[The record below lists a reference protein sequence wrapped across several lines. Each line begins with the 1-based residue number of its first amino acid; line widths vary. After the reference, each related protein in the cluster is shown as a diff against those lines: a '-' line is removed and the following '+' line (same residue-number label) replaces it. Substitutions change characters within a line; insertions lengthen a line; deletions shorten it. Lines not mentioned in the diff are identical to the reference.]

1 MIYILAFIVLIG
13 VIVFVHELGHFWAAR
28 SVGVG
33 VERFS
38 VGMPP
43 NFIDFTKTKK
53 GLVVDI
59 FFFAFHDKKIKW
71 KKIFSTTFR
80 SFNTPSETIYTIG
93 LLPLGGY
100 VKMKGILDESMDS
113 DFKGADD
120 ELESKNALQ
129 KIWVMSAGVIMNL
142 ILTFFVFVLIA
153 NLPGG
158 IQVPQDN
165 KPIVDFVIPGE
176 NLGKLK
182 NDNDSPI
189 IEEIIKG
196 SEAESYGLSIGDT
209 ILSINNKKLN
219 SWTEISKYIGDLRK
233 DKENLFSIEIKR
245 QDEIYKIEKNSILDE
260 PFGIGKSLLTQK
272 GDIILSIDNKQINS
286 WADIQDYII
295 DKPAHEFKLTLK
307 RDGELIEIDSLKIG
321 ESPDILS
328 GRVDQKIGTLD
339 IQKNTIPLDPKLQ
352 FTESIVYGFNKT
364 KWAMTL
370 MTSSLKMIFQGN
382 VSRDEVGSIIMIGD
396 MAGQAAQAGLVPF
409 LYLMALISV
418 NLAYIN
424 ILPIPGLDG
433 GHIVLI
439 LIEVLM
445 GRKLSVKTRIR
456 IQSVGMFIL
465 LSLMVF
471 LLLNDIIRVFF

>member
-13 VIVFVHELGHFWAAR
+13 VIVFVHELGHYLAAR

-38 VGMPP
+38 IGMPP
-43 NFIDFTKTKK
+43 NFVDFTKTKK
-53 GLVVDI
+53 GLIIDI
-59 FFFAFHDKKIKW
+59 YFFVLKNRKVKWQKIY
-71 KKIFSTTFR
+71 STTLS
-80 SFNTPSETIYTIG
+80 SFNTPSETIFTIG

-113 DFKGADD
+113 EFKGEKD

-142 ILTFFVFVLIA
+142 ILTLFVFTLIG
-153 NLPGG
+153 NL
-158 IQVPQDN
+158 Q
-165 KPIVDFVIPGE
+165 
-176 NLGKLK
+176 
-182 NDNDSPI
+182 
-189 IEEIIKG
+189 
-196 SEAESYGLSIGDT
+196 GDT
-209 ILSINNKKLN
+209 
-219 SWTEISKYIGDLRK
+219 
-233 DKENLFSIEIKR
+233 
-245 QDEIYKIEKNSILDE
+245 KIENPNTTIDYIVPDQPAYNAGL
-260 PFGIGKSLLTQK
+260 QV
-272 GDIILSIDNKQINS
+272 GDSFIAIEGANVDSWYEAVGQIEKYPNETITISFDRQGETLNKQVTLG
-286 WADIQDYII
+286 ARPD
-295 DKPAHEFKLTLK
+295 LT
-307 RDGELIEIDSLKIG
+307 
-321 ESPDILS
+321 S
-328 GRVDQKIGTLD
+328 GRVDREVGALGIS
-339 IQKNTIPLDPKLQ
+339 KNQVPVELN
-352 FTESIVYGFNKT
+352 FTESLVYGLNET

-382 VSRDEVGSIIMIGD
+382 VSRDEVGSVIMIGD

-409 LYLMALISV
+409 LFLMALISV

-433 GHIVLI
+433 GHIALI
-439 LIEVLM
+439 LVESLL

-471 LLLNDIIRVFF
+471 LLLNDIIRVLF

>member
-43 NFIDFTKTKK
+43 NFIDFTKTEK

-59 FFFAFHDKKIKW
+59 YFFGLQDKKIKW
-71 KKIFSTTFR
+71 KKVFSTTFS
-80 SFNTPSETIYTIG
+80 SFNSPSETIYTIG

-142 ILTFFVFVLIA
+142 ILTFFVFVLIG
-153 NLPGG
+153 NL
-158 IQVPQDN
+158 Q
-165 KPIVDFVIPGE
+165 
-176 NLGKLK
+176 
-182 NDNDSPI
+182 
-189 IEEIIKG
+189 
-196 SEAESYGLSIGDT
+196 GDT
-209 ILSINNKKLN
+209 KVETNNTIIDYVVPEQSAELAG
-219 SWTEISKYIGDLRK
+219 IIAGD
-233 DKENLFSIEIKR
+233 
-245 QDEIYKIEKNSILDE
+245 KII
-260 PFGIGKSLLTQK
+260 
-272 GDIILSIDNKQINS
+272 SIDNIEVETWNDAVLNISQHPNETIPIVVERS
-286 WADIQDYII
+286 
-295 DKPAHEFKLTLK
+295 
-307 RDGELIEIDSLKIG
+307 GEILFMEVSLG
-321 ESPDILS
+321 SRPNLS
-328 GRVDQKIGTLD
+328 TGRVDQQVGTLGVSKS
-339 IQKNTIPLDPKLQ
+339 QVPVELSFQ
-352 FTESIVYGFNKT
+352 ESIIYGFNET
-364 KWAMTL
+364 MWAMTL

-382 VSRDEVGSIIMIGD
+382 VSRDEVGSVIMIGD

-409 LYLMALISV
+409 LFLMALISV

-433 GHIVLI
+433 GHIALI

-445 GRKLSVKTRIR
+445 GRKLSVKARIR

>member
-53 GLVVDI
+53 GLVIDI

-71 KKIFSTTFR
+71 KKIFSTTFS
-80 SFNTPSETIYTIG
+80 SFNSSSETIYTIG

-182 NDNDSPI
+182 NDSPI
-189 IEEIIKG
+189 IDVIKKG
-196 SEAESYGLSIGDT
+196 SEAENYGLIIGDR
-209 ILSINNKKLN
+209 ILSINDKKLN

-245 QDEIYKIEKNSILDE
+245 QDEIYKIEETSILDE
-260 PFGIGKSLLTQK
+260 PFGIGKLLLTQK
-272 GDIILSIDNKQINS
+272 GDIILSIDNNQINS
-286 WADIQDYII
+286 WTDIQDYII

-321 ESPDILS
+321 VSPDILS

-339 IQKNTIPLDPKLQ
+339 IQKNTIPLDPKLE

-364 KWAMTL
+364 KWAMIF

-396 MAGQAAQAGLVPF
+396 MAGQAAKQGLVSF
-409 LYLMALISV
+409 LLLMAMISV
-418 NLAYIN
+418 NLAFIN

>member
-43 NFIDFTKTKK
+43 NFIDFIKTEK

-59 FFFAFHDKKIKW
+59 YFFGLQDKKIKW
-71 KKIFSTTFR
+71 KKIFSTTFS
-80 SFNTPSETIYTIG
+80 SFNSPSETIYTIG

-113 DFKGADD
+113 NFKGADD

-142 ILTFFVFVLIA
+142 VLTFFVFVLIG
-153 NLPGG
+153 NLQGDAKVETNDTVIDYVVPEQSAELAG
-158 IQVPQDN
+158 IIAGD
-165 KPIVDFVIPGE
+165 K
-176 NLGKLK
+176 
-182 NDNDSPI
+182 I
-189 IEEIIKG
+189 I
-196 SEAESYGLSIGDT
+196 
-209 ILSINNKKLN
+209 
-219 SWTEISKYIGDLRK
+219 
-233 DKENLFSIEIKR
+233 
-245 QDEIYKIEKNSILDE
+245 
-260 PFGIGKSLLTQK
+260 
-272 GDIILSIDNKQINS
+272 SIDNVEVETWNEAVANISQHPNETIPIVIERS
-286 WADIQDYII
+286 
-295 DKPAHEFKLTLK
+295 
-307 RDGELIEIDSLKIG
+307 GEIFFLEASLG
-321 ESPDILS
+321 SRPNLS
-328 GRVDQKIGTLD
+328 TGRVDQQVGTLGVSKS
-339 IQKNTIPLDPKLQ
+339 QVPVKLNFQ
-352 FTESIVYGFNKT
+352 ESVVYGFNET
-364 KWAMTL
+364 TWAMTL

-382 VSRDEVGSIIMIGD
+382 VSRDEVGSVIMIGD

-409 LYLMALISV
+409 LFLMALISV

-433 GHIVLI
+433 GHIALI

-445 GRKLSVKTRIR
+445 GRKLSVKARIR

>member
-1 MIYILAFIVLIG
+1 MIG

-43 NFIDFTKTKK
+43 NFVDFTKTKK

-59 FFFAFHDKKIKW
+59 FFFAFRNKKIKW
-71 KKIFSTTFR
+71 EKVFSTTFT

-113 DFKGADD
+113 EFKGADD

-142 ILTFFVFVLIA
+142 ILTFFVFVLIG
-153 NLPGG
+153 NL
-158 IQVPQDN
+158 Q
-165 KPIVDFVIPGE
+165 
-176 NLGKLK
+176 
-182 NDNDSPI
+182 
-189 IEEIIKG
+189 
-196 SEAESYGLSIGDT
+196 GDT
-209 ILSINNKKLN
+209 ILESNDTVIDYVVPEQSAELAGIINGDKILSINNIEVETWNDAVKNIEQFPNKTIPITVER
-219 SWTEISKYIGDLRK
+219 SGEILFLEASLSSRP
-233 DKENLFSIEIKR
+233 NLS
-245 QDEIYKIEKNSILDE
+245 
-260 PFGIGKSLLTQK
+260 
-272 GDIILSIDNKQINS
+272 
-286 WADIQDYII
+286 
-295 DKPAHEFKLTLK
+295 
-307 RDGELIEIDSLKIG
+307 
-321 ESPDILS
+321 S
-328 GRVDQKIGTLD
+328 GRVDQQVGALGVSKSQVPVELNF
-339 IQKNTIPLDPKLQ
+339 Q
-352 FTESIVYGFNKT
+352 ESIVYGFNET

-382 VSRDEVGSIIMIGD
+382 VSRDEVGSVIMIGD

-409 LYLMALISV
+409 LFLMALISV

-433 GHIVLI
+433 GHIALI
-439 LIEVLM
+439 LVEVLM
-445 GRKLSVKTRIR
+445 GRKLSVKARIR

-471 LLLNDIIRVFF
+471 LILNDIIRVFF

>member
-13 VIVFVHELGHFWAAR
+13 VIVFVHELGHYLAAR

-38 VGMPP
+38 IGMPP
-43 NFIDFTKTKK
+43 NFVDFTKTKK
-53 GLVVDI
+53 GLIIDI
-59 FFFAFHDKKIKW
+59 YFFVLKNGKVKWQKIY
-71 KKIFSTTFR
+71 STTLS
-80 SFNTPSETIYTIG
+80 SFNTPSETIFTIG

-113 DFKGADD
+113 EFKGEED

-142 ILTFFVFVLIA
+142 ILTFFVFTLIG
-153 NLPGG
+153 NL
-158 IQVPQDN
+158 Q
-165 KPIVDFVIPGE
+165 
-176 NLGKLK
+176 
-182 NDNDSPI
+182 
-189 IEEIIKG
+189 
-196 SEAESYGLSIGDT
+196 GDT
-209 ILSINNKKLN
+209 
-219 SWTEISKYIGDLRK
+219 
-233 DKENLFSIEIKR
+233 
-245 QDEIYKIEKNSILDE
+245 KIENPNTTIDYIVPDQSAYNAGL
-260 PFGIGKSLLTQK
+260 QV
-272 GDIILSIDNKQINS
+272 GDSFIAIEGANVESWYEAVGQIEKYPNETITISFNRQGETLNKQVTLG
-286 WADIQDYII
+286 ARPD
-295 DKPAHEFKLTLK
+295 LT
-307 RDGELIEIDSLKIG
+307 
-321 ESPDILS
+321 S
-328 GRVDQKIGTLD
+328 GRVDREVGTLG
-339 IQKNTIPLDPKLQ
+339 ISKNQVPVELN
-352 FTESIVYGFNKT
+352 FTESLVYGLNET

-382 VSRDEVGSIIMIGD
+382 VSRDEVGSVIMIGD

-409 LYLMALISV
+409 LFLMALISV

-433 GHIVLI
+433 GHIALI
-439 LIEVLM
+439 LVESLL

-471 LLLNDIIRVFF
+471 LLLNDIIRVLF

>member
-43 NFIDFTKTKK
+43 NFIDFTKTEK
-53 GLVVDI
+53 GLVLDI
-59 FFFAFHDKKIKW
+59 YFFGLQDKKIKW
-71 KKIFSTTFR
+71 KKVFSTTFS
-80 SFNTPSETIYTIG
+80 SFNSPSETIYTIG

-142 ILTFFVFVLIA
+142 ILTFFVFVLIGNLQGDTKVETNDTVIDYVVPEQSAELAGIIAGDKIISIHSIEVETWNEVVA
-153 NLPGG
+153 NISQHPNET
-158 IQVPQDN
+158 I
-165 KPIVDFVIPGE
+165 PIVIERKGE
-176 NLGKLK
+176 RLFLEASLGSRPNL
-182 NDNDSPI
+182 S
-189 IEEIIKG
+189 
-196 SEAESYGLSIGDT
+196 T
-209 ILSINNKKLN
+209 
-219 SWTEISKYIGDLRK
+219 
-233 DKENLFSIEIKR
+233 
-245 QDEIYKIEKNSILDE
+245 
-260 PFGIGKSLLTQK
+260 
-272 GDIILSIDNKQINS
+272 
-286 WADIQDYII
+286 
-295 DKPAHEFKLTLK
+295 
-307 RDGELIEIDSLKIG
+307 
-321 ESPDILS
+321 
-328 GRVDQKIGTLD
+328 GRVDQQVGTLGVSKS
-339 IQKNTIPLDPKLQ
+339 QVPVELN
-352 FTESIVYGFNKT
+352 FRESVVYGFNET
-364 KWAMTL
+364 TWAMTL

-382 VSRDEVGSIIMIGD
+382 VSRDEVGSVIMIGD

-409 LYLMALISV
+409 LFLMALISV

-433 GHIVLI
+433 GHIALI

-445 GRKLSVKTRIR
+445 GRKLSVKARIR

>member
-59 FFFAFHDKKIKW
+59 FFFAFQDKKIKW
-71 KKIFSTTFR
+71 KKVFSTTFS

-113 DFKGADD
+113 EFKGADD

-142 ILTFFVFVLIA
+142 ILTFFVFVLIG
-153 NLPGG
+153 NL
-158 IQVPQDN
+158 Q
-165 KPIVDFVIPGE
+165 
-176 NLGKLK
+176 
-182 NDNDSPI
+182 
-189 IEEIIKG
+189 
-196 SEAESYGLSIGDT
+196 GDT
-209 ILSINNKKLN
+209 IVESNDTVIDYVVPEQSAELAGI
-219 SWTEISKYIGDLRK
+219 IAGD
-233 DKENLFSIEIKR
+233 
-245 QDEIYKIEKNSILDE
+245 KII
-260 PFGIGKSLLTQK
+260 
-272 GDIILSIDNKQINS
+272 SIDN
-286 WADIQDYII
+286 
-295 DKPAHEFKLTLK
+295 
-307 RDGELIEIDSLKIG
+307 IEVETWNDAVTNISQHPNETIPIAVERSGKILFVEASLG
-321 ESPDILS
+321 SRPNLS
-328 GRVDQKIGTLD
+328 TGRVDQQIGTLGVSKS
-339 IQKNTIPLDPKLQ
+339 QVPVELSFK
-352 FTESIVYGFNKT
+352 ESVVYGFNKT
-364 KWAMTL
+364 SWAMTL

-382 VSRDEVGSIIMIGD
+382 VSRDEVGSVIMIGD
-396 MAGQAAQAGLVPF
+396 MAGQAAQEGLVPF
-409 LYLMALISV
+409 LFLMALISV

-433 GHIVLI
+433 GHIALI

-445 GRKLSVKTRIR
+445 GRKLSVKSRIR

-471 LLLNDIIRVFF
+471 LLLNDIIRVFS

>member
-43 NFIDFTKTKK
+43 NFIDFTKTEK
-53 GLVVDI
+53 GLVIDI
-59 FFFAFHDKKIKW
+59 FFFGLQDKKIKW
-71 KKIFSTTFR
+71 KKVFSTTFS

-113 DFKGADD
+113 EFKGADD

-142 ILTFFVFVLIA
+142 ILTFFVFVLMGKIDGDTSIQNNNTIIENVIPQQPA
-153 NLPGG
+153 ERAG
-158 IQVPQDN
+158 IVVGDKILSMDN
-165 KPIVDFVIPGE
+165 IEVETWDDIVKSISQNPDETIPIVVE
-176 NLGKLK
+176 R
-182 NDNDSPI
+182 S
-189 IEEIIKG
+189 
-196 SEAESYGLSIGDT
+196 
-209 ILSINNKKLN
+209 
-219 SWTEISKYIGDLRK
+219 
-233 DKENLFSIEIKR
+233 
-245 QDEIYKIEKNSILDE
+245 
-260 PFGIGKSLLTQK
+260 
-272 GDIILSIDNKQINS
+272 GDILILETTLGSRPN
-286 WADIQDYII
+286 
-295 DKPAHEFKLTLK
+295 LTT
-307 RDGELIEIDSLKIG
+307 
-321 ESPDILS
+321 
-328 GRVDQKIGTLD
+328 GRVDQQIGTLGVF
-339 IQKNTIPLDPKLQ
+339 KNPVSIELNFQ
-352 FTESIVYGFNKT
+352 ESIIYGFNKT

-382 VSRDEVGSIIMIGD
+382 VSRDEVGSVIMIGE
-396 MAGQAAQAGLVPF
+396 MAGNAAQAGLVPF

-433 GHIVLI
+433 GHIALI

-445 GRKLSVKTRIR
+445 GRKLSVKARIR